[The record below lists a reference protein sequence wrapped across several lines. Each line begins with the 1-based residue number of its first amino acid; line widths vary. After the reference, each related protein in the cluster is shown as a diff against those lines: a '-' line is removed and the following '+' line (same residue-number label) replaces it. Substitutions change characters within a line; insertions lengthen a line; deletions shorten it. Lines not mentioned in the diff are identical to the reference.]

1 MKFENHKFHNCEIT
15 LDDGKKYLVEAN
27 WLHNENLD
35 FWEFWKCDAGVTR
48 IMIETNLIVYG
59 GECLNDRL
67 GHLEDG
73 WDLLINPTVCT
84 QLRCSGCTDDLLV
97 EKRKENNE

>member
-1 MKFENHKFHNCEIT
+1 
-15 LDDGKKYLVEAN
+15 
-27 WLHNENLD
+27 
-35 FWEFWKCDAGVTR
+35 
-48 IMIETNLIVYG
+48 MIETNLIVYG